1 MTILEEIISDKKK
14 EVAERKKHTSIKNLE
29 NSMHFSRD
37 TLSLRKS
44 LKNPA
49 KTGII
54 AEFKRKSPSKGV
66 INALSDVKYVTM
78 GYANEGASCLSV
90 LTDNKFFGGNIDDL
104 LIARKFNSIPV
115 LRKEFIIDE
124 FQVVE
129 SKASGADAILL
140 LASAL
145 ENEEIVRFARLS
157 HSLGMEVIL
166 EVHSMSELELINE
179 HIDIIGVNNRDL
191 RTFIVDL
198 NISLKIS
205 EVIPGQFLKIS
216 ESGISSPS
224 TVRYLRQAGYDGFLI
239 GEHFMKTEDPVSA
252 FSAFI
257 NEIKSG
263 NVKDKGLR
271 ND

>member
-1 MTILEEIISDKKK
+1 M
-14 EVAERKKHTSIKNLE
+14 
-29 NSMHFSRD
+29 
-37 TLSLRKS
+37 SLRKS
-44 LKNPA
+44 LKDPA

-157 HSLGMEVIL
+157 AL
-166 EVHSMSELELINE
+166 
-179 HIDIIGVNNRDL
+179 
-191 RTFIVDL
+191 
-198 NISLKIS
+198 
-205 EVIPGQFLKIS
+205 PGH
-216 ESGISSPS
+216 G
-224 TVRYLRQAGYDGFLI
+224 GY
-239 GEHFMKTEDPVSA
+239 P
-252 FSAFI
+252 
-257 NEIKSG
+257 
-263 NVKDKGLR
+263 
-271 ND
+271 

>member
-1 MTILEEIISDKKK
+1 MTILEEIICDKKK
-14 EVAERKKHTSIKNLE
+14 EVAERKKHTPLRYLE
-29 NSMHFSRD
+29 KSMFFSGE
-37 TLSLRKS
+37 TLSLRQS
-44 LKNPA
+44 LKDPF

-66 INALSDVKYVTM
+66 INALADVRYVTT
-78 GYANEGASCLSV
+78 GYASEGASGLSV
-90 LTDNKFFGGNIDDL
+90 LTDNKFFGGSIDDL
-104 LIARKFNSIPV
+104 LIARKFTSIPL

-140 LASAL
+140 LAAVL
-145 ENEEIVRFARLS
+145 EKEEINRFARLS

-179 HIDIIGVNNRDL
+179 QIDIIGVNNRDL
-191 RTFIVDL
+191 RTFSVDI
-198 NISLKIS
+198 NVSVKIA
-205 EVIPGQFLKIS
+205 EKIPEQFLKIS
-216 ESGISSPS
+216 ESGISLASAVS
-224 TVRYLRQAGYDGFLI
+224 YLRRVGYDGFLI

-252 FSAFI
+252 FSSFI

-263 NVKDKGLR
+263 NVKD
-271 ND
+271 

>member
-1 MTILEEIISDKKK
+1 MTILEEIISEKKK
-14 EVAERKKHTSIKNLE
+14 EVAEQKKHTPLSHLE
-29 NSMHFSRD
+29 KSMFFSRE
-37 TLSLRKS
+37 TLSLS
-44 LKNPA
+44 QFLKDPA

-54 AEFKRKSPSKGV
+54 AEFKRESPSKGV
-66 INALSDVKYVTM
+66 INSLADVRYVTT
-78 GYANEGASCLSV
+78 GYADEGASGLSV

-104 LIARKFNSIPV
+104 MIACKFNSIPV

-145 ENEEIVRFARLS
+145 ENEQIVRFARLS

-166 EVHSMSELELINE
+166 EVHSISEVDMINE
-179 HIDIIGVNNRDL
+179 YIDIIGVNNRDL
-191 RTFIVDL
+191 RTFSVDL
-198 NISLKIS
+198 NISLKIA
-205 EVIPGQFLKIS
+205 EIIPGQFLKIS

-224 TVRYLRQAGYDGFLI
+224 TFRYLRQAGYDGFLI
-239 GEHFMKTEDPVSA
+239 GEHFMKTEDPVLA
-252 FSAFI
+252 FSSFI

-263 NVKDKGLR
+263 NVKD
-271 ND
+271 

>member
-1 MTILEEIISDKKK
+1 MTILEEIISVKKK
-14 EVAERKKHTSIKNLE
+14 EVAEQKRHTSLRYLE
-29 NSMHFSRD
+29 KSKFFSGE
-37 TLSLRKS
+37 TMSLRQS
-44 LKNPA
+44 LKDQA

-66 INALSDVKYVTM
+66 INSMADVRYVTT
-78 GYANEGASCLSV
+78 GYASEGASGLSV
-90 LTDNKFFGGNIDDL
+90 LTDNKFFGGTIDDL

-140 LASAL
+140 LAAAL
-145 ENEEIVRFARLS
+145 ENKEIVRFARLS

-191 RTFIVDL
+191 RTFRVDL
-198 NISLKIS
+198 NVSVKIA
-205 EVIPGQFLKIS
+205 EEIPEQFLKIS
-216 ESGISSPS
+216 ESGISFASAVS
-224 TVRYLRQAGYDGFLI
+224 YLRRAGYDGFLI

-263 NVKDKGLR
+263 NVKD
-271 ND
+271 